1 MINRPFLLLSFWCLL
16 SFVLVVSEGRG
27 QGNSNHLADAL
38 PGVGQKADSVSRP
51 NILMITCHD
60 IGQHLGCY
68 GVQEVHTPNIDL
80 LARKGIMFEN
90 VYSTSGVCTPGR
102 GSLLTGRY
110 PQSNGLM
117 GLTHAPWWWKLNE
130 DERHI
135 ASLLKDAG
143 YQTTLI
149 GLQHVT
155 QGPVEALGYQQHLSP
170 KSDAE
175 ETVEQTIQMIRNAS
189 SEDQPFFAKVG
200 FREVHRPFTHGK
212 DSANGIFVPPYLQNT
227 QVTRDDLADLQA
239 TIRYFDESLGKILD
253 ALYQSDISD
262 HTLVIFT
269 AEHGIPYPGAKWS
282 VRKAGIEIPLI
293 MYQPASIFEGGKEYE
308 EVMSNVDVLPTVFE
322 HLDIAIPQNIEG
334 VSFYS
339 FLSGTTE
346 EAPRSA
352 AFAQYTPD
360 MKRDNLSRSVITERY
375 HLIRYFDQGRSVVY
389 PTDANPVNFA
399 SHIER
404 CKTSGTRPFFQLYDL
419 QQDPY
424 ELNDLSDD
432 PQLKDVAAHL
442 QHLLLEWMEHVDDP
456 LLQGPLQ
463 TPYYERSMKDMGSYE

>member
-1 MINRPFLLLSFWCLL
+1 
-16 SFVLVVSEGRG
+16 
-27 QGNSNHLADAL
+27 
-38 PGVGQKADSVSRP
+38 
-51 NILMITCHD
+51 MITCHD

-68 GVQEVHTPNIDL
+68 GVEEVHTPNIDL
-80 LARKGIMFEN
+80 LASKGIMFEN

-130 DERHI
+130 GERHI

-143 YQTTLI
+143 YRTTLI

-155 QGPVEALGYQQHLSP
+155 HGPVEELGYQQHLST

-175 ETVEQTIQMIRNAS
+175 ETVAQATQLIRNAAS
-189 SEDQPFFAKVG
+189 GDQPFFVKVG
-200 FREVHRPFTHGK
+200 FKEVHRPFTHGK

-227 QVTRDDLADLQA
+227 QAIRDDLADLQA
-239 TIRYFDESLGKILD
+239 TIRYFDESVGKILD
-253 ALYQSDISD
+253 ALYQSNITDQ
-262 HTLVIFT
+262 TLVIFT

-293 MYQPASIFEGGKEYE
+293 MYQPASIFEGGRKYE
-308 EVMSNVDVLPTVFE
+308 EVISNVDILPTVFE
-322 HLDIAIPQNIEG
+322 HLDVAIPQNIEG
-334 VSFYS
+334 LSFYS
-339 FLSGTTE
+339 FLSGSTE
-346 EAPRSA
+346 EAPRTA

-399 SHIER
+399 RHIER
-404 CKTSGTRPFFQLYDL
+404 CKTSGTRPFFQLYDI
-419 QQDPY
+419 QKDPH

-432 PQLKDVAAHL
+432 LKLKGVAAQL
-442 QHLLLEWMEHVDDP
+442 QNQLLNWMEKVNDP
-456 LLQGPLQ
+456 LLQGPLE
-463 TPYYERSMKDMGSYE
+463 TPYYDKSMEDLRNYR